1 MRAVQADPQ
10 VGPAFQAGFAA
21 SRLALQGPGLTA
33 MVTMAGHKYLRLM
46 IYDLRFETALFTA
59 IMDHQS

>member
-10 VGPAFQAGFAA
+10 VGPAFHAGFAA
-21 SRLALQGPGLTA
+21 SRRALQRPGLA
-33 MVTMAGHKYLRLM
+33 AVVAMAGHKYLRFM

-59 IMDHQS
+59 SIDHQS